1 MNKPNQINWNTGN
14 PYTEHGQR
22 IYARSIDGGVFMHDQ
37 DRGLSYFYPECKLD
51 QWEIMHR
58 YNNNLDFK
66 YSSPTV
72 DEIGRYKLID
82 EMIAASLA

>member
-1 MNKPNQINWNTGN
+1 MFYIVNTF
-14 PYTEHGQR
+14 PHAPVLFAYWH
-22 IYARSIDGGVFMHDQ
+22 ALCCADGGVFMHDR
-37 DRGLSYFYPECKLD
+37 DRDLSYFFPGCKLD

-58 YNNNLDFK
+58 YNNNLDSK

-72 DEIGRYKLID
+72 DEIGMYKLID